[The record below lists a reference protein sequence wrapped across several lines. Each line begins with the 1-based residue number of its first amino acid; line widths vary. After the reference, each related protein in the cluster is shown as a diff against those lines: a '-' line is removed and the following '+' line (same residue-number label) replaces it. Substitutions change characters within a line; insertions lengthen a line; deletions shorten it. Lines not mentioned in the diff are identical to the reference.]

1 VLQIIKN
8 FPIILLIMFN
18 RNTYINR
25 RNKLSKNLKNGFI
38 LFLGH
43 KNSPMNFSH
52 NAYRFVQDTNFLYY
66 VGVDLPDCACLINID
81 NNKTIFYMKETT
93 IHDIIWIGKTK
104 SIQSWGH
111 DTGADTVKDI
121 SKLEADLKNK
131 KNVMYPP
138 QFRSEN
144 KIQIHQLLNIPL
156 EKVEKKSSVKLINAI
171 IKQRSIKSDEEINQ
185 IKDALQITNLIHLKS
200 MTATQPG
207 RYEYEIV
214 AEMEKIIKD
223 HSVELAYPIIFTKNG
238 QILHNSIY
246 NNKIEQNN
254 LLLND
259 SGANSKLHYASD
271 ITRTF
276 PANGNFSSKQ
286 KEIYLIVKEMQEA
299 VLKELKPGVNF
310 KDMHKLSAYIGVKG
324 LKELGLLKG
333 STKDA
338 VDAGVY
344 GLFYPHGLG
353 HMLGLDVH
361 DMESLGEDLVGYDKE
376 SKREVEFGI
385 SFLRLGKKL
394 EKGFCITVEPGI
406 YFIPELFYQW
416 KKENKHSNFINYDK
430 FEKYL
435 DFGGIRIEDNIL
447 ITDNKSENLSDFIIK
462 EVDDIESIMN

>member
-1 VLQIIKN
+1 
-8 FPIILLIMFN
+8 MFS
-18 RNTYINR
+18 RNTYIKR
-25 RNKLSKNLKNGFI
+25 RTKLAHNLKKGFV

-43 KNSPMNFSH
+43 QNSPMNFSH
-52 NAYRFVQDTNFLYY
+52 NAYRFVQETNFLYY
-66 VGVDLPDCACLINID
+66 VGVDLPNCACLIDIE

-111 DTGADTVKDI
+111 DTGADIIKDI
-121 SKLEADLKNK
+121 SKLNSDLKNK

-138 QFRSEN
+138 QFRSKN
-144 KIQIHQLLNIPL
+144 KIQIHELLNVPL
-156 EKVEKKSSVKLINAI
+156 KKVEKKSSVKLINAI
-171 IKQRSIKSDEEINQ
+171 IKQRSIKSHEEISE
-185 IKDALQITNLIHLKS
+185 IKNALEITNLIHLKS
-200 MTATQPG
+200 MTTTQPG
-207 RYEYEIV
+207 KYEYEIV
-214 AEMEKIIKD
+214 SEMEKIIKD

-246 NNKIEQNN
+246 NNKIEKNN

-276 PANGNFSSKQ
+276 PANGKFSTKQ

-299 VLKELKPGVNF
+299 VLAELKPGVNF
-310 KDMHKLSAYIGVKG
+310 KDMHKLSAYIGIKG

-333 STKDA
+333 SCEEA
-338 VDAGVY
+338 LDAGVY

-361 DMESLGEDLVGYDKE
+361 DMESLGEDLVGYNEE

-385 SFLRLGKKL
+385 TFLRLGKKL

-406 YFIPELFYQW
+406 YFIPELFQQW
-416 KKENKHSNFINYDK
+416 KKNKKHIDFINYEK
-430 FEKYL
+430 FENYL

-447 ITDNKSENLSDFIIK
+447 IQDKKSENLSKFIIK
-462 EVDDIESIMN
+462 EIDEIESIMNPG